1 MLRAALAFLVFVSIS
16 VTAAR
21 AIELKLSDGTKVSG
35 ARVDRI
41 DNGIAVVVYDGGVTT
56 MPEADLP
63 PALRASQT
71 PAKAAKPVA
80 PVAPAPNTVPAGVKS
95 VPIKAAPR
103 AVTTMPTVR
112 PTPPPRAVAR
122 PDYVIDPLRGVVAI
136 PPPTPPPV
144 PAAAPA
150 APNDPR
156 RVVVTAEAVPYIE
169 RFAEDENSD
178 VMKRYQENL
187 LTKKKI
193 RDEKDAPKDI
203 LNLPIYRWSPFR
215 DPNQSA
221 FTSPILKNDDQF
233 FTPNSMR
240 PGSYVDD
247 PYNGKK

>member
-1 MLRAALAFLVFVSIS
+1 MTRL
-16 VTAAR
+16 
-21 AIELKLSDGTKVSG
+21 ELIPERRSDGTSRSQ
-35 ARVDRI
+35 AR
-41 DNGIAVVVYDGGVTT
+41 
-56 MPEADLP
+56 M
-63 PALRASQT
+63 
-71 PAKAAKPVA
+71 
-80 PVAPAPNTVPAGVKS
+80 PAPKKNAVYLES
-95 VPIKAAPR
+95 KAK
-103 AVTTMPTVR
+103 
-112 PTPPPRAVAR
+112 
-122 PDYVIDPLRGVVAI
+122 
-136 PPPTPPPV
+136 

-221 FTSPILKNDDQF
+221 FTSPILKSDDQF
-233 FTPNSMR
+233 FVPNSMR